1 MSMLITQFAL
11 KYNLS
16 SDTIRFYEKEGL
28 LHPIRLQNGY
38 RFYDEQCEK
47 TIKSIIVLK
56 QLRFSLQ
63 EIQLLL
69 TLDQQPLTDECNDS
83 SVSLFAQKIEIVE
96 KQIEFYK
103 LALQSLKLAEGLIRD
118 GKYEI
123 NKSKIDVAIEE
134 MYQKITEGV
143 Q

>member
-1 MSMLITQFAL
+1 MLIKQFAL

-16 SDTIRFYEKEGL
+16 NDTIRFYEKEGL
-28 LHPIRLQNGY
+28 LHPSRLQNGY

-47 TIKSIIVLK
+47 TIKFIIVLK
-56 QLRFSLQ
+56 QLRFSLL

-83 SVSLFAQKIEIVE
+83 SASLFAQKIIAVE
-96 KQIEFYK
+96 KQIEFYTI
-103 LALQSLKLAEGLIRD
+103 ALQSLNLAEGLIRD
-118 GKYEI
+118 GKYGA

-134 MYQKITEGV
+134 MYKKITEEV
-143 Q
+143 

>member
-1 MSMLITQFAL
+1 MLITQFAL

-47 TIKSIIVLK
+47 AIKFIIVLK

-69 TLDQQPLTDECNDS
+69 TLDQQPLTNECNDS
-83 SVSLFAQKIEIVE
+83 SVSLFAQKITIVE

-103 LALQSLKLAEGLIRD
+103 VALQSLKLAEGLIRD

-123 NKSKIDVAIEE
+123 NKNKIDVAIEE
-134 MYQKITEGV
+134 MYQKITEEV

>member
-1 MSMLITQFAL
+1 MLIKQFAL

-16 SDTIRFYEKEGL
+16 NDTIRFYEKEGL
-28 LHPIRLQNGY
+28 LNPIRLDNGY

-47 TIKSIIVLK
+47 TIKFIIVLK

-63 EIQLLL
+63 EIQLLI
-69 TLDQQPLTDECNDS
+69 TLNQQPLTNECNDS
-83 SVSLFAQKIEIVE
+83 SASLFAQKITAVE
-96 KQIEFYK
+96 KQIEFYVV
-103 LALQSLKLAEGLIRD
+103 ALQSLKLAEGLIRD
-118 GKYEI
+118 GKYEA
-123 NKSKIDVAIEE
+123 NKNKIEVAIEE

>member
-1 MSMLITQFAL
+1 MLIKQFAV

-16 SDTIRFYEKEGL
+16 NDTIRFYEKEGL
-28 LHPIRLQNGY
+28 LHPSRLQNGY
-38 RFYDEQCEK
+38 RFYDKQCEK
-47 TIKSIIVLK
+47 TIKFIIVLK
-56 QLRFSLQ
+56 QLRFSLL

-83 SVSLFAQKIEIVE
+83 SASLFAQKITAVE
-96 KQIEFYK
+96 KQIEFYVV
-103 LALQSLKLAEGLIRD
+103 ALQSLKLAEGLIRD
-118 GKYEI
+118 GKYEA
-123 NKSKIDVAIEE
+123 NKSKIEVAIEE

>member
-1 MSMLITQFAL
+1 MLIKQFAL

-16 SDTIRFYEKEGL
+16 NDTVRFYEKEGL
-28 LHPIRLQNGY
+28 LHPSRLQNGY

-47 TIKSIIVLK
+47 TIKFIIVLK
-56 QLRFSLQ
+56 QLRFSLL

-83 SVSLFAQKIEIVE
+83 SASLLAQKITAVE
-96 KQIEFYK
+96 KQIEFYVV
-103 LALQSLKLAEGLIRD
+103 ALQSLKLAEGLIRD
-118 GKYEI
+118 EKYEA

-134 MYQKITEGV
+134 MYIKITEGV

>member
-1 MSMLITQFAL
+1 MLIKQFAL

-16 SDTIRFYEKEGL
+16 NDTIRFYEKEGL
-28 LHPIRLQNGY
+28 LNPIRLDNGY

-47 TIKSIIVLK
+47 TIKFIIVLK

-69 TLDQQPLTDECNDS
+69 TLNQQPLTNECNDS
-83 SVSLFAQKIEIVE
+83 SASLFAQKITAVE
-96 KQIEFYK
+96 KQIEFYVV
-103 LALQSLKLAEGLIRD
+103 ALHSLKLAEGLIRD
-118 GKYEI
+118 GKYEA

-134 MYQKITEGV
+134 MYQKITGGL

>member
-1 MSMLITQFAL
+1 MLIKQFAV
-11 KYNLS
+11 KYNLPN
-16 SDTIRFYEKEGL
+16 DTIRFYEKEGL

-47 TIKSIIVLK
+47 TIKFIIVLK

-63 EIQLLL
+63 EIQMLL
-69 TLDQQPLTDECNDS
+69 TLDHQPLSDECNDS
-83 SVSLFAQKIEIVE
+83 SASLFSQKITAVE
-96 KQIEFYK
+96 KQIEFYVI
-103 LALQSLKLAEGLIRD
+103 ALQSLKLAEGLIRD
-118 GKYEI
+118 GKYEA

-134 MYQKITEGV
+134 MYQKIKEEV